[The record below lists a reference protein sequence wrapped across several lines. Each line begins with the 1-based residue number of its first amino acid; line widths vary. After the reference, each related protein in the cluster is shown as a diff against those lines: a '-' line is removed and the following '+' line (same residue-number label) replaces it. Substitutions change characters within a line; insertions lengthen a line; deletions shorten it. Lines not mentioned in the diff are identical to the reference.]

1 MRNKWHG
8 RYESSFIRFLLIRKA
23 NADIRKANA
32 DMKISAMNIFL
43 FFFHIMSVPIEDEKI
58 GKEVPADE
66 T

>member
-8 RYESSFIRFLLIRKA
+8 RYESSFIRFLL
-23 NADIRKANA
+23 IRKANA

-58 GKEVPADE
+58 RKEVPADE
-66 T
+66 TSNRLTAT